1 MLLPFRTLSED
12 NAFHRLIIF
21 LLALIS
27 NLRSVITILLAYYCI
42 VLLVLLATY
51 IVFLSHTTDK
61 KIIES
66 IRDCTE
72 KLFVVFI
79 LRQKK
84 KPTGAWTFYIEYFQN
99 V

>member
-12 NAFHRLIIF
+12 NAFLRLIVF
-21 LLALIS
+21 LFAFIS
-27 NLRSVITILLAYYCI
+27 NLHSVITILLAYYCI

-51 IVFLSHTTDK
+51 VVFLSHTT
-61 KIIES
+61 EN
-66 IRDCTE
+66 CTE

-79 LRQKK
+79 PRQKKK
-84 KPTGAWTFYIEYFQN
+84 KPTGAWTFYIKYFQN

>member
-12 NAFHRLIIF
+12 NAFLRLIIF

-51 IVFLSHTTDK
+51 IVFLSHTTD
-61 KIIES
+61 
-66 IRDCTE
+66 E
-72 KLFVVFI
+72 KL
-79 LRQKK
+79 
-84 KPTGAWTFYIEYFQN
+84 
-99 V
+99 